1 MSFGL
6 KLFDILTANA
16 TAAKSYIN
24 RMLAKKQDKLTF
36 DSAPTAGSS
45 NPVTSDGIRKAID
58 TATPN
63 VDFSNYP
70 TKDGTG
76 ATGTWPISISG
87 AATKASQDSNGRV
100 IADEYWHNAS
110 FLSDVDLD
118 TVKKQGVYKQ
128 SANVNSTA
136 AHHYPVTLAGSLLVV
151 ESQADGFGACTQ
163 IYYTYQDNRVFQ
175 RSYSMS
181 GKVWSS
187 WREYL
192 FTDSSVANATKAT
205 QDANGAVI
213 ADTYLKKSGGTMSG
227 ALNFANGTKNIVG
240 DDVAMGDFNKDGSLG
255 IQGQNGQTSIT
266 LLKNGES
273 WSSSSESAVI
283 TYNSDTKSLDF
294 KFQ

>member
-110 FLSDVDLD
+110 YLNGVDLD

-128 SANVNSTA
+128 NGNVYSTA
-136 AHHYPVTLAGSLLVV
+136 ERHYPVNYAGALLVV
-151 ESQADGFGACTQ
+151 ESYANGEGACTQ
-163 IYYTYQDNRVFQ
+163 IYYPFNNNQAFQ
-175 RSYSMS
+175 RKYDVSA
-181 GKVWSS
+181 KVWSS

-240 DDVAMGDFNKDGSLG
+240 DDVAMGDFNKSGSLG

-273 WSSSSESAVI
+273 WGNSSEGAVI

>member
-1 MSFGL
+1 MGFGL

-70 TKDGTG
+70 TKNGTG

-110 FLSDVDLD
+110 FLGDVDLD

-128 SANVNSTA
+128 NANSYSTA
-136 AHHYPVTLAGSLLVV
+136 VHHYPVNYAGALLVV
-151 ESQADGFGACTQ
+151 ESEANGKGACTQ
-163 IYYTYQDNRVFQ
+163 TYYPFNNNQAFQ
-175 RSYSMS
+175 RRYDVL

-213 ADTYLKKSGGTMSG
+213 ADTYLKRSGGTMTG
-227 ALNFANGTKNIVG
+227 ALNFANATKNVVG
-240 DDVAMGDFNKDGSLG
+240 DDVAIGDFNKSGSLG
-255 IQGQNGQTSIT
+255 IQGVNGNSSIT
-266 LLKNGES
+266 LIKNGAA
-273 WSSSSESAVI
+273 WGADSEGAI
-283 TYNSDTKSLDF
+283 MTYNSTTQSLDF
-294 KFQ
+294 NFQ